1 MILKVAISIILWAL
15 QVQKLPHFILVAFC
29 ICEYLTM
36 SSRILCNLP
45 DSAAY
50 MRSNSRAA
58 GPITPERKEGIP
70 LLQERESGKP
80 DDL

>member
-1 MILKVAISIILWAL
+1 M
-15 QVQKLPHFILVAFC
+15 
-29 ICEYLTM
+29 
-36 SSRILCNLP
+36 SRILCNLP

-50 MRSNSRAA
+50 MRSNSRDA